1 MAQAILLMHR
11 PEEDGQQPGRAR
23 RKTQQALAYEVLV
36 HFTIQIRAF
45 YTAVAKA
52 IQTPVRRREELGTA
66 PTMAM
71 RAAAI
76 NMAVVLRE
84 NMRFKILPVSHMF
97 LYPLPRDPWSSLRL
111 FLPQLQGGKMLPM
124 KQEFAGPGVALLMA
138 CRRMLGLAALLHEH
152 PCRAFIWHEC
162 IHCNAVLHPT
172 FADAHRVKPALV

>member
-1 MAQAILLMHR
+1 MQDLADYNAMACR
-11 PEEDGQQPGRAR
+11 PEDEGQQPGRAR

-84 NMRFKILPVSHMF
+84 NMRYRILPVSVTQAGIRTFCCGYRQHAAAAA
-97 LYPLPRDPWSSLRL
+97 PLID
-111 FLPQLQGGKMLPM
+111 
-124 KQEFAGPGVALLMA
+124 
-138 CRRMLGLAALLHEH
+138 
-152 PCRAFIWHEC
+152 RADDW
-162 IHCNAVLHPT
+162 
-172 FADAHRVKPALV
+172 

>member
-1 MAQAILLMHR
+1 MALRSRSLILCFLHNCR
-11 PEEDGQQPGRAR
+11 PEEEGQQPGRAR

-84 NMRFKILPVSHMF
+84 NMRYKILPVSAISTFSMASMSN
-97 LYPLPRDPWSSLRL
+97 RDCRIFVVSCDWERL
-111 FLPQLQGGKMLPM
+111 HGKSFCLTLESCAISIAVMLQENMRYKMLPVSTIFM
-124 KQEFAGPGVALLMA
+124 LSMA
-138 CRRMLGLAALLHEH
+138 
-152 PCRAFIWHEC
+152 
-162 IHCNAVLHPT
+162 T
-172 FADAHRVKPALV
+172 S